1 MENSL
6 TIAQALFVRSVFILS
21 TLITVW
27 HLVEET
33 KQAHYWYLLL
43 LLIFLLIETYATVY
57 IRKGYEYKW

>member
-1 MENSL
+1 M
-6 TIAQALFVRSVFILS
+6 RSVFILS
-21 TLITVW
+21 TIITVW

-33 KQAHYWYLLL
+33 KQAQYWYLLL